1 MKKIVVFTRA
11 AEKSLLKIE
20 QRYQKAILGIIDEL
34 TAWPQMPKNRDI
46 VKLEGIE
53 DTFRIRTGVYRVIIV
68 EHGNSIIVTVL
79 EIQKRKDA
87 YK

>member
-1 MKKIVVFTRA
+1 MKKIVVFGRA

-20 QRYQKAILGIIDEL
+20 QRYQKAILKLIDEL

-46 VKLEGIE
+46 VKLEGRE
-53 DTFRIRTGVYRVIIV
+53 DTFRIRTGIYRIIIV
-68 EHGNSIIVTVL
+68 SHSNSIIVTVL
-79 EIQKRKDA
+79 EILKRKDA